1 MIAHRLSD
9 KNLHQLVTELL
20 TRGRKLNI
28 SLVCITASYFAIPK
42 LLYIIPHTIWLGKFQ
57 TKRSFNK

>member
-9 KNLHQLVTELL
+9 KNLHQLVRELL

-42 LLYIIPHTIWLGKFQ
+42 IIIHNSTHYLIRKI
-57 TKRSFNK
+57 SNKKELQ

>member
-28 SLVCITASYFAIPK
+28 SLVCITVSYFAIPK
-42 LLYIIPHTIWLGKFQ
+42 IIIHNSTQYLIRKI
-57 TKRSFNK
+57 SNKKELQ